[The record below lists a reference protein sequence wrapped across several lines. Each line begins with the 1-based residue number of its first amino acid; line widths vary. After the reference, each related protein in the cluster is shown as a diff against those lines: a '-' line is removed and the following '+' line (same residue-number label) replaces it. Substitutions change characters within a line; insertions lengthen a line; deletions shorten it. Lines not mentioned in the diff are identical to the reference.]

1 MKNGKSSK
9 NNRGKL
15 TKKILATVLLFL
27 LGAFVF
33 VSLATHSSDDH
44 PFYSSRAA
52 VSSPGNAT
60 GIIGALLSHYL
71 FIALGWAS
79 FGIPLVLFVWAV
91 LEWRDRVLGHG
102 LLRWGGFFI
111 FLSTSAC
118 LLYLIERPPFDSFL
132 GGFWGYFLGKHTLRY
147 FGLVGGSLFT
157 VALLITSL
165 FFITDFT
172 ILSFFYASWKLLKE
186 GLILGG
192 KGVLWMI
199 KATEEFIITTRA
211 RKIEVAKTIEP
222 KKERAA
228 KVKEAAF
235 SSEREKDEK
244 KPKRDLPPPKVT
256 VYEPSISKPKKS
268 KDKDEKGEDLDSYTF
283 DEAGEEKTLSR
294 PKIEKPKIRLFE
306 PKTKDG
312 EPEPKFSPR
321 PVESKAGSSQ
331 YAVPPMDLL
340 EVPKAA
346 NLRNGDA
353 LEENSKLLEATF
365 KDFDIDVRVT
375 EVKQGPVV
383 TRYEILP
390 APGVKVSSIVS
401 LQDDIALA
409 LKAASVRMIAPI
421 PGKSAVG
428 IEVPN
433 SVTTVVYLRELL
445 ESKEYLS
452 GRHRLPLVLGKDVSG
467 KNLIADLAE
476 MPHLLIAG
484 TTGSGKTVCIN
495 SIIAGLL
502 FRHSPEDLRLV
513 MIDPKMVELAFY
525 NRLPHMLAPVV
536 TDVKKAAATLNWVV
550 SEMERRYKLFAN
562 VGVRNIQTFN
572 TREKPKEPVLDENGI
587 AVSEKLPYIVV
598 MIDEL
603 ADLMMMA
610 SDKVETAITRLAQL
624 SRAVGIHLLLAT
636 QRPSVDVITGVIK
649 ANFPARISFKV
660 ASKVDSRTVLDLNG
674 ADKLLGKG
682 DMLFLE
688 PGSAKPTRAQCTL
701 TTDAEINRIVQ
712 FIQGKSQPNY
722 VEEVEKIGEG
732 SLIGVDRLD
741 KDELYDEA
749 VRVVLETKQA
759 SVSILQRRLRLG
771 YSRAAR
777 IIDMMEANGVVG
789 PYQGSKPRD
798 ILAKA
803 EPQPQ

>member
-1 MKNGKSSK
+1 MRNGKNSK
-9 NNRGKL
+9 SNKGKII
-15 TKKILATVLLFL
+15 KKILATVLLFL

-33 VSLATHSSDDH
+33 VSLATHSFDDH

-52 VSSPGNAT
+52 INSPGNAT
-60 GIIGALLSHYL
+60 GIVGAFLSHYL

-79 FGIPLVLFVWAV
+79 FGIPLVLFMWAV

-111 FLSTSAC
+111 FLSASAC

-147 FGLVGGSLFT
+147 FGLIGGSLFT

-165 FFITDFT
+165 FFITDFM
-172 ILSFFYASWKLLKE
+172 ILSFFYAVWKSLKE
-186 GLILGG
+186 GLIVSG

-199 KATEEFIITTRA
+199 KSTEEFLSAARA
-211 RKIEVAKTIEP
+211 RKIELARAPEP
-222 KKERAA
+222 KKERA
-228 KVKEAAF
+228 KLKEAAL
-235 SSEREKDEK
+235 SADKDKDEK
-244 KPKRDLPPPKVT
+244 KPRREPPPPKVT
-256 VYEPSISKPKKS
+256 IYEPSVTKAKKA
-268 KDKDEKGEDLDSYTF
+268 KEAEDLKSYAF
-283 DEAGEEKTLSR
+283 DEAGEEKTLNR
-294 PKIEKPKIRLFE
+294 PKAEKPKIRLFE
-306 PKTKDG
+306 PKIKNEG
-312 EPEPKFSPR
+312 PEAKFLPR
-321 PVESKAGSSQ
+321 PVESRTGNGQ
-331 YAVPPMDLL
+331 YAIPTLDLL

-346 NLRNGDA
+346 NLRDGDA
-353 LEENSKLLEATF
+353 LEESSKLLEATF

-452 GRHRLPLVLGKDVSG
+452 GKHRLPLTLGKDVSG
-467 KNLIADLAE
+467 KNLVADLAE

-513 MIDPKMVELAFY
+513 MIDPKMVELAVY
-525 NRLPHMLAPVV
+525 NKLPHMLAPVV

-572 TREKPKEPVLDENGI
+572 TREKSKEPVLDESGI
-587 AVSEKLPYIVV
+587 AAPEKLPYIIV

-603 ADLMMMA
+603 ADLMVMA

-712 FIQGKSQPNY
+712 FIQGKTQPNY
-722 VEEVEKIGEG
+722 VEEVEKVGEG
-732 SLIGVDRLD
+732 SSIGIDRLD
-741 KDELYDEA
+741 KDELYDDA

-789 PYQGSKPRD
+789 PFQGSKPRD
-798 ILAKA
+798 ILVKA